1 MKLARPQSKDISIVM
16 PCLNEI
22 KTVGECVDIAYKYI
36 KDHNLNGEV
45 IVVDNG
51 STDGSGEEAKAHGAL
66 VIKENR
72 KGYGSAIRKGLKYS
86 SGAVVVIGDCDT
98 TYDFS
103 ALDGFYY
110 GIANK
115 GYDMV
120 MGNRFTH
127 KMEEGAMPLTHNL
140 GVKFL
145 SLCGRLAFDTNVYD
159 FHSGLRSISRAAL
172 EKVKYGTI
180 GMEFATEMIAEASR
194 LGLKI
199 DQTPVDL
206 KACRYERKSKLHTI
220 RDGMRHLTY
229 IIREA
234 KSHRNVRG
242 KSEK

>member
-22 KTVGECVDIAYKYI
+22 KTVGECVDIASKYI

-51 STDGSGEEAKAHGAL
+51 STDGSGAEAKAHGAV
-66 VIKENR
+66 VIKESR

-86 SGAVVVIGDCDT
+86 TGAVVVIGDCDT

-103 ALDGFYY
+103 DLDGFYY
-110 GIANK
+110 WITDS

-120 MGNRFTH
+120 IGNRFAR
-127 KMEEGAMPLTHNL
+127 KMEKGAMPFTHNI

-145 SLCGRLAFDTNVYD
+145 SLAGRIAFKTNVYD
-159 FHSGLRSISRAAL
+159 FHCGLRSISREAL
-172 EKVKYGTI
+172 EKVRYGTI

-194 LGLKI
+194 HDLSI
-199 DQTPVDL
+199 HQIPIDL
-206 KACRYERKSKLHTI
+206 KTCKYERRSKLNAI
-220 RDGMRHLTY
+220 RDGIRHLTY
-229 IIREA
+229 IIRERR
-234 KSHRNVRG
+234 K
-242 KSEK
+242 

>member
-1 MKLARPQSKDISIVM
+1 MKLARPQNKDISIVM

-22 KTVGECVDIAYKYI
+22 KTVGECVDVAYKYI
-36 KDHNLNGEV
+36 KDHNLNGDV

-51 STDGSGEEAKAHGAL
+51 STDGSGAEAKAHGAV
-66 VIKENR
+66 VINEKR

-86 SGAVVVIGDCDT
+86 SGVVVVIGDCDT

-103 ALDGFYY
+103 DLDGFYY
-110 GIANK
+110 MIAD
-115 GYDMV
+115 GTCDMV
-120 MGNRFTH
+120 MGNRFAH
-127 KMEEGAMPLTHNL
+127 KMEQGAMPLSHNL

-145 SLCGRLAFDTNVYD
+145 SLCGRLAFKTDVYD
-159 FHSGLRSISRAAL
+159 FHSGLRSISREAL
-172 EKVKYGTI
+172 EKARFGTI

-199 DQTPVDL
+199 CQVPIVL
-206 KACRYERKSKLHTI
+206 KTCKYERRSKLHTV

-234 KSHRNVRG
+234 KNHRNGR
-242 KSEK
+242 K

>member
-1 MKLARPQSKDISIVM
+1 MKLARPQTKDISIVM

-22 KTVGECVDIAYKYI
+22 KTVGECVDVAYKYI

-103 ALDGFYY
+103 DLDGFYY
-110 GIANK
+110 MIADG

-120 MGNRFTH
+120 IGNRFAR
-127 KMEEGAMPLTHNL
+127 KMEKGAMPIAHNL

-145 SLCGRLAFDTNVYD
+145 SSAGRTAFKNDVYD
-159 FHSGLRSISRAAL
+159 FHCGLRSISRAAL
-172 EKVKYGTI
+172 EKVRYGTI
-180 GMEFATEMIAEASR
+180 GMEFATEMIAEAAR
-194 LGLKI
+194 LDLSIHQIPISLK
-199 DQTPVDL
+199 T
-206 KACRYERKSKLHTI
+206 CRYERKSKLHTI

>member
-1 MKLARPQSKDISIVM
+1 MRLVRPLSKDISIVM

-22 KTVGECVDIAYKYI
+22 KTVGECVDTALKYV

-51 STDGSGEEAKAHGAL
+51 STDGSGEEAKAHGAI

-103 ALDGFYY
+103 DLDGFYY
-110 GIANK
+110 MIADG

-120 MGNRFTH
+120 IGNRFAR
-127 KMEEGAMPLTHNL
+127 KMEKGAMPITHNI

-145 SLCGRLAFDTNVYD
+145 SLAGRLAFKTDVYD
-159 FHSGLRSISRAAL
+159 FHCGLRSISRKAL
-172 EKVKYGTI
+172 EQVRYGTI
-180 GMEFATEMIAEASR
+180 GMEFATEMIAEAAR
-194 LGLKI
+194 HNLTI
-199 DQTPVDL
+199 HQIPIDL
-206 KACRYERKSKLHTI
+206 KTCRYERRSKLNAV
-220 RDGMRHLTY
+220 RDGIRHLTY
-229 IIREA
+229 IIRE
-234 KSHRNVRG
+234 RR
-242 KSEK
+242 

>member
-1 MKLARPQSKDISIVM
+1 MRLVRHLSKDISIVM

-22 KTVGECVDIAYKYI
+22 QTVGECVDTALKYI

-72 KGYGSAIRKGLKYS
+72 KGYGSAIRKGLKYC

-110 GIANK
+110 GIVEE

-145 SLCGRLAFDTNVYD
+145 SWAGRLAFKTDVYD
-159 FHSGLRSISRAAL
+159 FHSGLRSISRVAL
-172 EKVKYGTI
+172 QKVRYGTI

-194 LGLKI
+194 HDLKI
-199 DQTPVDL
+199 KQVPIRL
-206 KACRYERKSKLHTI
+206 KACKYERKSKLNAV
-220 RDGMRHLTY
+220 RDGIRHLTY
-229 IIREA
+229 IIRE
-234 KSHRNVRG
+234 RL
-242 KSEK
+242 

>member
-1 MKLARPQSKDISIVM
+1 MKLARPQNKDISIVM

-22 KTVGECVDIAYKYI
+22 KTVGECVDVAYKYI

-51 STDGSGEEAKAHGAL
+51 STDGSGAEAKAHGAI
-66 VIKENR
+66 VIKEKR
-72 KGYGSAIRKGLKYS
+72 KGYGSAIRKGLKYI

-103 ALDGFYY
+103 DLDGFYY
-110 GIANK
+110 MIAD
-115 GYDMV
+115 GACDMV
-120 MGNRFTH
+120 MGNRFAH
-127 KMEEGAMPLTHNL
+127 KMEQGAMPLSHNL

-145 SLCGRLAFDTNVYD
+145 SLCGRLAFKTDVYD
-159 FHSGLRSISRAAL
+159 FHSGLRSISREAL
-172 EKVKYGTI
+172 EKARFGTI

-194 LGLKI
+194 LGFKI

-206 KACRYERKSKLHTI
+206 KTCRYERKSKLHTI

-234 KSHRNVRG
+234 KNHRNGR
-242 KSEK
+242 K